1 MLIVIIAAVIIPR
14 GSGVFRKRGVTQNG
28 GGGVDFGM
36 GGGVLTPLR
45 NMLL

>member
-28 GGGVDFGM
+28 GGVDFGM